1 MDLQHL
7 QDLQTNDALRRRL
20 AAVIAQSCFR
30 NGKLENFHAGT
41 YPSSEAGDYSDVKVV
56 SPFGD
61 IPWKRLS
68 RLNNAEIT
76 EITVNAAER
85 CYSFLSDL
93 FQSAE
98 GDKVIEMLNK
108 QVDDAQTTS

>member
-1 MDLQHL
+1 M
-7 QDLQTNDALRRRL
+7 

-41 YPSSEAGDYSDVKVV
+41 YPSSETGDYSDVKVV

-76 EITVNAAER
+76 ELTVDAAER

-93 FQSAE
+93 LQSTE
-98 GDKVIEMLNK
+98 GDKVIEMLKK
-108 QVDDAQTTS
+108 QIDDGQKTS